1 MATRHLFRITIH
13 RDDRPEP
20 VDAGTVEFHGQDYD
34 TFDSPQARA
43 ALVADGRLQ
52 LGPQFVQVNDVIV
65 PVERVDRVVVSLE
78 QKSQ

>member
-1 MATRHLFRITIH
+1 MTRHLFRITIH
-13 RDDRPEP
+13 RDDRPDAI
-20 VDAGTVEFHGQDYD
+20 DAGTVEFTGEDYD

-43 ALVADGRLQ
+43 ALIADGRLQ

-78 QKSQ
+78 QKSR